1 MCQMIQLNSC
11 HVVNHA
17 CQTTTQRLCHK
28 VTQTNNCWKLEQT
41 TLDQINIKI
50 ETTIIENDINYWWQK
65 ALMKRVFA
73 LTFIKLL

>member
-1 MCQMIQLNSC
+1 MSC
-11 HVVNHA
+11 SQSCMPNYH
-17 CQTTTQRLCHK
+17 TTIMPFK

-50 ETTIIENDINYWWQK
+50 ETTSIENDINYRWQK